1 MDILKFRDSLASL
14 WVNQILADLV
24 DTERKYLVSLFDL
37 KEIID
42 QRLEFL
48 NSTWLNL
55 KENELFQDLSMAS
68 SLLFTEFYKK
78 YCGNKFP
85 MKVLKEGVVSQ
96 VMEDTNWEF
105 DESLFNDFPA
115 IDEYIRLNLSR
126 SIFDNVDKKEILFIL
141 NDGIWNNDIIF
152 DILEVLIENYFDE
165 KKNLIKEFF
174 GDSEKNFSLKKVL
187 NLSDNNLDSSD
198 FIDPL
203 LDVFANSYVDF
214 VFNAVKSALKDNPQA
229 NFDDLVRIL
238 DVLFL
243 NFFDK
248 KKLVDWFFAFC
259 SKVRL
264 EDENDLSSSNVD
276 SVEPHDSDWLFFNV
290 ESIFN
295 KFWCWLDLE
304 FSDLDI
310 KSIEW
315 KAHKSLFNFFDK
327 NFKELNL
334 REFSKSWEGLRSH
347 ADEKKLKFAEQA
359 FQKYRKVIFPYWKSY
374 CFSEFAKLLFNQKNF
389 QISDEDEKAFLNE
402 KFEKYPKAKKHAWS
416 LWAQKKSQLKWEF
429 IKTHNVLLENLV
441 NSIVWDNSEFFSK
454 LNLQDLFLF
463 VQFSKLLFSGESFVQ
478 FSKLLFSGESV
489 SLADKYKKYYF
500 DFVESKIR
508 ESHLKV
514 DEKEYWKKH
523 EDMPEKLT
531 LKKVKEKPDAPQ
543 KTYVPQKKQLP
554 KWMFPQIVDYLNWKL
569 NKKDLDDLERSLRNC
584 WWKYKMKWFKKYWLD
599 SWFFTILD
607 QYWFERDDEIIA
619 ETTEDSGNNSLLST
633 WLSTITDDNTSDTI
647 DSPEI
652 SQLKEIIQ
660 KINETE
666 DINQKV
672 DYYVEAFWLFYDFKD
687 VGYIKTQI
695 LNFIKSDVRIL
706 KWIVSVLEKFIKW
719 QREEIKTSK
728 SVRKRY
734 FTFDIWYNTWYR
746 IVLQDQD
753 WSTKKKIVDFVDHD
767 TYEDRIPSY
776 YCRY

>member
-14 WVNQILADLV
+14 WVNQILTDLV

-85 MKVLKEGVVSQ
+85 MNVLKEGVVSQ
-96 VMEDTNWEF
+96 VMEDTNWKF

-126 SIFDNVDKKEILFIL
+126 SIFDNVDKKDILFIL

-174 GDSEKNFSLKKVL
+174 GDSEKSFSLKKVL
-187 NLSDNNLDSSD
+187 NLSNNNLDSPD

-248 KKLVDWFFAFC
+248 KKLVDWFSAFC

-374 CFSEFAKLLFNQKNF
+374 CFSEFDKLLFNQKNF
-389 QISDEDEKAFLNE
+389 QISEEDEKAFLDE
-402 KFEKYPKAKKHAWS
+402 MFQKYPKAKKYAWS

-429 IKTHNVLLENLV
+429 IKTQNVLSENLV

-463 VQFSKLLFSGESFVQ
+463 VQFSKLLFSGESF
-478 FSKLLFSGESV
+478 
-489 SLADKYKKYYF
+489 SLSDKYKKYYF

-514 DEKEYWKKH
+514 VEKENWKKR
-523 EDMPEKLT
+523 EDMPEELT
-531 LKKVKEKPDAPQ
+531 LKKVKEKQDAPQ
-543 KTYVPQKKQLP
+543 KTYVPEKKQLP
-554 KWMFPQIVDYLNWKL
+554 KWMFPQIVDYLNWRL

-619 ETTEDSGNNSLLST
+619 ETTENSENDSWLSI
-633 WLSTITDDNTSDTI
+633 WLSTITDDNTSDTFY
-647 DSPEI
+647 SPEI

-767 TYEDRIPSY
+767 TYEDRITSY

>member
-1 MDILKFRDSLASL
+1 M
-14 WVNQILADLV
+14 
-24 DTERKYLVSLFDL
+24 
-37 KEIID
+37 
-42 QRLEFL
+42 
-48 NSTWLNL
+48 
-55 KENELFQDLSMAS
+55 
-68 SLLFTEFYKK
+68 
-78 YCGNKFP
+78 
-85 MKVLKEGVVSQ
+85 
-96 VMEDTNWEF
+96 
-105 DESLFNDFPA
+105 
-115 IDEYIRLNLSR
+115 
-126 SIFDNVDKKEILFIL
+126 
-141 NDGIWNNDIIF
+141 
-152 DILEVLIENYFDE
+152 
-165 KKNLIKEFF
+165 
-174 GDSEKNFSLKKVL
+174 
-187 NLSDNNLDSSD
+187 
-198 FIDPL
+198 
-203 LDVFANSYVDF
+203 
-214 VFNAVKSALKDNPQA
+214 
-229 NFDDLVRIL
+229 
-238 DVLFL
+238 
-243 NFFDK
+243 
-248 KKLVDWFFAFC
+248 
-259 SKVRL
+259 
-264 EDENDLSSSNVD
+264 
-276 SVEPHDSDWLFFNV
+276 
-290 ESIFN
+290 
-295 KFWCWLDLE
+295 
-304 FSDLDI
+304 
-310 KSIEW
+310 
-315 KAHKSLFNFFDK
+315 
-327 NFKELNL
+327 
-334 REFSKSWEGLRSH
+334 
-347 ADEKKLKFAEQA
+347 
-359 FQKYRKVIFPYWKSY
+359 
-374 CFSEFAKLLFNQKNF
+374 
-389 QISDEDEKAFLNE
+389 
-402 KFEKYPKAKKHAWS
+402 
-416 LWAQKKSQLKWEF
+416 
-429 IKTHNVLLENLV
+429 V

-463 VQFSKLLFSGESFVQ
+463 VQFSKLLFSGES
-478 FSKLLFSGESV
+478 V
-489 SLADKYKKYYF
+489 SLADKYKKHYF

-514 DEKEYWKKH
+514 DEKEDWKKH

-619 ETTEDSGNNSLLST
+619 ETTEDSGNDSLLST

>member
-68 SLLFTEFYKK
+68 NLLFTEFYKK

-85 MKVLKEGVVSQ
+85 MNVLKEGVVSQ
-96 VMEDTNWEF
+96 VMEDTNWKF

-126 SIFDNVDKKEILFIL
+126 SIFDNVDKKDILFIL

-187 NLSDNNLDSSD
+187 NLSNNNWDSPD

-203 LDVFANSYVDF
+203 LDIFANSYVDF

-238 DVLFL
+238 DVFFL
-243 NFFDK
+243 IFFDK
-248 KKLVDWFFAFC
+248 KKLVDWFFEFC
-259 SKVRL
+259 SKVSL
-264 EDENDLSSSNVD
+264 EDKNDLSFSNVD

-359 FQKYRKVIFPYWKSY
+359 FQKYRKVIFPYWKNY
-374 CFSEFAKLLFNQKNF
+374 CFSEFDKLLFNQKIF
-389 QISDEDEKAFLNE
+389 QISEEDEKAFLDE
-402 KFEKYPKAKKHAWS
+402 MFQKYPKAKKYAWS

-429 IKTHNVLLENLV
+429 IKTQNVLSENLV
-441 NSIVWDNSEFFSK
+441 NSIVWDNNEFFSK

-463 VQFSKLLFSGESFVQ
+463 VQFSKLLFSGESF
-478 FSKLLFSGESV
+478 
-489 SLADKYKKYYF
+489 SLSDKYKKYYF

-514 DEKEYWKKH
+514 VEKENWKKR
-523 EDMPEKLT
+523 EDMPEELT
-531 LKKVKEKPDAPQ
+531 LKKVKEKQDAPQ
-543 KTYVPQKKQLP
+543 KTYVPEKKQLP
-554 KWMFPQIVDYLNWKL
+554 KWMFPQIVDYLNWRL

-619 ETTEDSGNNSLLST
+619 ETTEDSGNDSLLST

>member
-1 MDILKFRDSLASL
+1 
-14 WVNQILADLV
+14 
-24 DTERKYLVSLFDL
+24 
-37 KEIID
+37 
-42 QRLEFL
+42 
-48 NSTWLNL
+48 
-55 KENELFQDLSMAS
+55 
-68 SLLFTEFYKK
+68 
-78 YCGNKFP
+78 
-85 MKVLKEGVVSQ
+85 MK
-96 VMEDTNWEF
+96 
-105 DESLFNDFPA
+105 
-115 IDEYIRLNLSR
+115 
-126 SIFDNVDKKEILFIL
+126 
-141 NDGIWNNDIIF
+141 
-152 DILEVLIENYFDE
+152 
-165 KKNLIKEFF
+165 
-174 GDSEKNFSLKKVL
+174 
-187 NLSDNNLDSSD
+187 
-198 FIDPL
+198 
-203 LDVFANSYVDF
+203 
-214 VFNAVKSALKDNPQA
+214 
-229 NFDDLVRIL
+229 
-238 DVLFL
+238 
-243 NFFDK
+243 
-248 KKLVDWFFAFC
+248 
-259 SKVRL
+259 
-264 EDENDLSSSNVD
+264 
-276 SVEPHDSDWLFFNV
+276 
-290 ESIFN
+290 
-295 KFWCWLDLE
+295 
-304 FSDLDI
+304 
-310 KSIEW
+310 
-315 KAHKSLFNFFDK
+315 
-327 NFKELNL
+327 
-334 REFSKSWEGLRSH
+334 
-347 ADEKKLKFAEQA
+347 
-359 FQKYRKVIFPYWKSY
+359 
-374 CFSEFAKLLFNQKNF
+374 
-389 QISDEDEKAFLNE
+389 
-402 KFEKYPKAKKHAWS
+402 S

-429 IKTHNVLLENLV
+429 IKTQNVLSENLV

-463 VQFSKLLFSGESFVQ
+463 VQFSKLLFSGEKLL
-478 FSKLLFSGESV
+478 FSGEKLLFSGEKLLFSGESV

-500 DFVESKIR
+500 DFVERKIR

-514 DEKEYWKKH
+514 DEKEDWKKH

-619 ETTEDSGNNSLLST
+619 ETTEDSGNNS
-633 WLSTITDDNTSDTI
+633 WLSIWLSIITDDNTSDTI

-753 WSTKKKIVDFVDHD
+753 WSTRKKIVDFVDHD

>member
-48 NSTWLNL
+48 NSTWLKL

-126 SIFDNVDKKEILFIL
+126 SIFDNVDKKDILFIL
-141 NDGIWNNDIIF
+141 DDGIWNNDIIF

-187 NLSDNNLDSSD
+187 NLSDNNLDSPD

-203 LDVFANSYVDF
+203 LDVFANSYIDF

-264 EDENDLSSSNVD
+264 EDENDFSSSNVD

-295 KFWCWLDLE
+295 KFWCWLDVE

-374 CFSEFAKLLFNQKNF
+374 CFSEFDKLLFNQKIF

-402 KFEKYPKAKKHAWS
+402 KFKKYPKAKKYAWS

-429 IKTHNVLLENLV
+429 IKTQNVLSENLV

-463 VQFSKLLFSGESFVQ
+463 VQFSKLLFSGE
-478 FSKLLFSGESV
+478 KLLFSGESV

-500 DFVESKIR
+500 DFVERKIR

-514 DEKEYWKKH
+514 DEKEDWKKH

-619 ETTEDSGNNSLLST
+619 ETTEDSGNNS
-633 WLSTITDDNTSDTI
+633 WLSIWLSIITDDNTSDTI

-753 WSTKKKIVDFVDHD
+753 WSTRKKIVDFVDHD

>member
-1 MDILKFRDSLASL
+1 M
-14 WVNQILADLV
+14 
-24 DTERKYLVSLFDL
+24 VSLFDL

-85 MKVLKEGVVSQ
+85 MNVLKEGVVSQ
-96 VMEDTNWEF
+96 VMEDTNWKF

-126 SIFDNVDKKEILFIL
+126 SIFDNVDKKDILFIL

-187 NLSDNNLDSSD
+187 NLSNNNLDSPD

-243 NFFDK
+243 IFFDK

-304 FSDLDI
+304 FSHLDI

-374 CFSEFAKLLFNQKNF
+374 CFSEFDKLLFNQKIF
-389 QISDEDEKAFLNE
+389 QISEEDEKAFLDE
-402 KFEKYPKAKKHAWS
+402 MFQKYPKAKKYAWS

-429 IKTHNVLLENLV
+429 IKTQNVLSENLV

-463 VQFSKLLFSGESFVQ
+463 VQFSKLLFSDESF
-478 FSKLLFSGESV
+478 
-489 SLADKYKKYYF
+489 SLADMYKKYYF

-514 DEKEYWKKH
+514 VEKENWKKR
-523 EDMPEKLT
+523 EDMPEELT

-554 KWMFPQIVDYLNWKL
+554 KWMFPQIVDYLNWRL

-599 SWFFTILD
+599 SWFFVLLD
-607 QYWFERDDEIIA
+607 QYWFERDDDVVDESIIWGEIKLDPDNPTNSENLFDMLSNDDGNLENPDILRLNDIIA
-619 ETTEDSGNNSLLST
+619 
-633 WLSTITDDNTSDTI
+633 
-647 DSPEI
+647 
-652 SQLKEIIQ
+652 
-660 KINETE
+660 KINCTDIVE
-666 DINQKV
+666 DKV
-672 DYYVEAFWLFYDFKD
+672 DYYVEALNIFYDFKNEKD
-687 VGYIKTQI
+687 FRVKV
-695 LNFIKSDVRIL
+695 LNAVRSENLIL
-706 KWIVSVLEKFIKW
+706 KGIDSILAGLLKWEKEK
-719 QREEIKTSK
+719 IKTSRREK
-728 SVRKRY
+728 RKRY
-734 FTFDIWYNTWYR
+734 YAFNVWMTWYR
-746 IVLQDQD
+746 LVLQDQD
-753 WSTKKKIVDFVDHD
+753 TSDRKIILDFVEHD
-767 TYEDRIPSY
+767 TYLERRWSY
-776 YCRY
+776 LKKF